1 MSSKKN
7 GTLSL
12 ASLAQDLSRQAAEQ
26 LQSLA
31 RPCGL
36 PTYRFD
42 APAQSLPVLKSRARR
57 VVSGQH
63 GPFVAVEVMRTD
75 PHDPQ
80 AKPQRSA
87 DLAHLVPPRSCYA
100 FDLIA
105 QVGRQTFLE
114 GQTLAQVQQAL
125 QRQNHSVHIPLSS
138 LQDLKMKF
146 LFYLGQLHRQ
156 AAPQLKAYL
165 QQRTRIQWVIDGTL
179 EAGTP
184 VFFGVKE
191 AGEGWLLAC
200 RKIPTE
206 NVSDIQAALLATAA
220 DYGEPAEIWHDLS
233 PVMAQACPAALPQV
247 AHWVCHFHLG
257 CDIGRDLYAAPQG
270 ALFKRLQALRLQ
282 GRLKAQRRSQAEQLQ
297 AQMRPK
303 TIAPVLQALWAGQA
317 LPQSGSPTLGREILL
332 ACHLWILDYA
342 SEGHRQGFPFDPH
355 LLYYHRRI
363 LRVAQG
369 LEGLRA
375 QPKLWAGA
383 PAALHNFQQ
392 LLSDYLADPQVEQSA
407 AQFEAAYTLF
417 ERLRAALR
425 LSAAGPR
432 PLREAYA
439 LPAPEARAVRTD
451 LEVLREDLRKL
462 SQQEDLPAQDRKPAR
477 IVLTH
482 LDRYWTSLG
491 WPLGQPHQDALPL
504 RTTNALE
511 THWTQGKRMCRQI
524 HGRSHLTRDFQALP
538 AEFMLVPN
546 LRQESYLQQVLGG
559 GLDRL
564 ANKFAE
570 LPLPQGGF
578 HRWRQDQRP
587 EPCGRL
593 PKRILREEH
602 FIDKLLDFWPD
613 RFAPP
618 LAKTELPV
626 RLN

>member
-1 MSSKKN
+1 M
-7 GTLSL
+7 
-12 ASLAQDLSRQAAEQ
+12 SRQAAEQ

-31 RPCGL
+31 RPCAL
-36 PTYRFD
+36 PIYRFD

-63 GPFVAVEVMRTD
+63 GPLVAVEVMRTD
-75 PHDPQ
+75 PAHPQ
-80 AKPQRSA
+80 ARPQRSA
-87 DLAHLVPPRSCYA
+87 DLARLVPARCCYA

-105 QVGRQTFLE
+105 QVGRQVFLE
-114 GQTLAQVQQAL
+114 GQTLAQVQQGMESRTPPL
-125 QRQNHSVHIPLSS
+125 PIPLST

-165 QQRTRIQWVIDGTL
+165 QQRAHIQWVIDGTL

-200 RKIPTE
+200 RKIPSE
-206 NVSDIQAALLATAA
+206 NLSDIQAALQATAT

-233 PVMAQACPAALPQV
+233 PVMARACPAALPNV

-257 CDIGRDLYAAPQG
+257 ADVGRDLYEAPQA

-282 GRLKAQRRSQAEQLQ
+282 GRLKEQRRSQTEQLQ
-297 AQMRPK
+297 AQTRGK
-303 TIAPVLQALWAGQA
+303 EVSPVLQALWAGQA
-317 LPQSGSPTLGREILL
+317 LPHAGSPTLGREILL

-363 LRVAQG
+363 VQVAG
-369 LEGLRA
+369 ALEALRA
-375 QPKLWAGA
+375 QPKPWAIA
-383 PAALHNFQQ
+383 PLALRNFRQ
-392 LLSDYLADPQVEQSA
+392 LLSDYLADPQVRQSA
-407 AQFEAAYTLF
+407 ALFEKAYTMF
-417 ERLRAALR
+417 ERFRAVLR
-425 LSAAGPR
+425 LSATGPR

-439 LPAPEARAVRTD
+439 LAAPEARAVRSD
-451 LEVLREDLRKL
+451 LESLREELQKL
-462 SQQEDLPAQDRKPAR
+462 SAQEDLPAQDRKLGR

-482 LDRYWTSLG
+482 LDRYWTCLG
-491 WPLGQPHQDALPL
+491 LPERAGEGGGLPL

-524 HGRSHLTRDFQALP
+524 HGRSHLTRDFRALP

-564 ANKFAE
+564 ANKFAD
-570 LPLPQGGF
+570 LSMPQGGF
-578 HRWRQDQRP
+578 HRWRQNQRP

-593 PKRILREEH
+593 PKRLLREPQ

-613 RFAPP
+613 RFAAP
-618 LAKTELPV
+618 LAQIKPPFN
-626 RLN
+626 LN

>member
-1 MSSKKN
+1 M
-7 GTLSL
+7 
-12 ASLAQDLSRQAAEQ
+12 
-26 LQSLA
+26 
-31 RPCGL
+31 
-36 PTYRFD
+36 
-42 APAQSLPVLKSRARR
+42 LKSRARR

-75 PHDPQ
+75 PRHPE

-87 DLAHLVPPRSCYA
+87 ALAHLVPARSGYA

-105 QVGRQTFLE
+105 QVGQQTFLE
-114 GQTLAQVQQAL
+114 GQALAQVQQAL
-125 QRQNHSVHIPLSS
+125 QSQTPAGRIPLST

-146 LFYLGQLHRQ
+146 LFFLGQRHRQ

-165 QQRTRIQWVIDGTL
+165 QQRAHIQWLIDGTL
-179 EAGTP
+179 EPGTP
-184 VFFGVKE
+184 VFFGIEE

-206 NVSDIQAALLATAA
+206 NLLDIQATLRDTAA

-233 PVMAQACPAALPQV
+233 PVMTKACPTALPNV

-257 CDIGRDLYAAPQG
+257 CDVGQDLYQAPQA
-270 ALFKRLQALRLQ
+270 ALLKRLQALRLQ
-282 GRLKAQRRSQAEQLQ
+282 ARLKEQRRSQTEQLQ
-297 AQMRPK
+297 AQMRQK
-303 TIAPVLQALWAGQA
+303 QIAPVLQALWGGQP
-317 LPQSGSPTLGREILL
+317 LPEKGSPTLGREILL

-363 LRVAQG
+363 VRAAEA
-369 LEGLRA
+369 LEALRA
-375 QPKLWAGA
+375 QPKLWAMA
-383 PAALHNFQQ
+383 PAAWRNFWQ
-392 LLSDYLADPQVEQSA
+392 LLSAYLADPQVRQSA
-407 AQFEAAYTLF
+407 AWFEKAHTLF
-417 ERLRAALR
+417 ERFRAALR
-425 LSAAGPR
+425 LWATGPR
-432 PLREAYA
+432 PLREPYA
-439 LPAPEARAVRTD
+439 LAAPEARAVRTD
-451 LEVLREDLRKL
+451 LETLRDELRKL
-462 SQQEDLPAQDRKPAR
+462 AQQEDLPAQDRKLGH

-482 LDRYWTSLG
+482 LDRYWTCLG
-491 WPLGQPHQDALPL
+491 LPAGAHDGGGLAL

-524 HGRSHLTRDFQALP
+524 HGRSQLTRDFQALP

-546 LRQESYLQQVLGG
+546 LRQESYQQQVLGG

-564 ANKFAE
+564 ANKFAD

-578 HRWRQDQRP
+578 HRWRQEQRP

-593 PKRILREEH
+593 PKRLLREEH

-613 RFAPP
+613 RFAAPP
-618 LAKTELPV
+618 AKITLPV
-626 RLN
+626 KLN